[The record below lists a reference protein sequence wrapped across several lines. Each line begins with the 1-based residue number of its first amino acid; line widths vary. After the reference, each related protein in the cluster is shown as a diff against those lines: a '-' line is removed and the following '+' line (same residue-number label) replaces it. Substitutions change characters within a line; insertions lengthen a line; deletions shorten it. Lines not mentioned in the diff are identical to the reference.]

1 MGATE
6 ELESRVRVLE
16 EISSHQ
22 EYLLRELNTTVFQLR
37 GELDRLEALYRR
49 QQERLERLGGSS
61 QGEDAPAHDPP
72 PHY

>member
-1 MGATE
+1 ME
-6 ELESRVRVLE
+6 RSDDLEDRVRELEEV
-16 EISSHQ
+16 SSHQ

-49 QQERLERLGGSS
+49 QQERIESMRGSS
-61 QGEDAPAHDPP
+61 TGDGAPADDPP